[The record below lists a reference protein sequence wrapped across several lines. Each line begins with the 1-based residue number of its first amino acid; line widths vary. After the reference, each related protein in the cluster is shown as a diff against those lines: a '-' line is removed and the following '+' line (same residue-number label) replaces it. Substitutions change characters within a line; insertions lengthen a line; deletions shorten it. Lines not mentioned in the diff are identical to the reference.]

1 MVFLVSACCLLTAGR
16 AMGESDPSISLGNRC
31 ASMPQ
36 NGCVLKAS
44 WYGKKFHGRKM
55 ADGSRFNM
63 HDPTIV
69 AHKKLPF
76 GTRLWLTNQETG
88 RSIEV
93 VVRDRG
99 PYVFGRSLDLS
110 FAAAEKLG
118 FRREGHAL
126 LTVNYVAVPAPKG
139 ASLANHSGRAKQLG
153 S

>member
-1 MVFLVSACCLLTAGR
+1 MVLLVSVLGFLPAGK
-16 AMGESDPSISLGNRC
+16 ATGESDSPGSLGNRC
-31 ASMPQ
+31 ASLPR

-55 ADGSRFNM
+55 ADGGRFNM

-99 PYVFGRSLDLS
+99 PYVSGRCLDLS

-118 FRREGHAL
+118 FKREGHAL
-126 LTVNYVAVPAPKG
+126 LKVNYVAVPAPRG
-139 ASLANHSGRAKQLG
+139 ASLANHSGRAKPFG